1 MRILSLLTIVLIAPL
16 LTECVSGKGSY
27 KHGNYYQAVLESVQR
42 LRSKPTHSKSKEIL
56 RLSYPAAISFIET
69 QTQNAINS
77 NDPNKWTI
85 AVNNYNLINRLYE
98 EIQRAP
104 GALQIIPNPVNK
116 YNELKDSKQKAAE
129 EKYEQALQ
137 AMMRNTREDAK
148 RAYFLFRDVNN
159 LSPEYKETIE
169 MGNQAKFNATLKVV
183 VNPTTINP
191 TNWNFEPQIFGYRA
205 NEFVRFYTPDE
216 ARNENL
222 QRVDQYATLVVNQYT
237 ESLPSISKSVSDVMD
252 SIKTGDRKVG
262 TTTVPVYSKVR
273 AKVTTFTKTVRG
285 RGSVNFIVTDGSSK
299 ADIQNQNVASEQTW
313 SSEWAIYTGDIRAL
327 SQNLKQLTQRR
338 EPFINNSQLREQVR
352 RDLEQKLANTVANFY
367 RNY

>member
-1 MRILSLLTIVLIAPL
+1 MRYSTLFLLIVMALSLSDCI
-16 LTECVSGKGSY
+16 SGKGSY

-42 LRSKPTHSKSKEIL
+42 LRSKPTHSKSREIL
-56 RLSYPAAISFIET
+56 KVSYPAAISFLET

-77 NDPNKWTI
+77 NDANKWTT

-98 EIQRAP
+98 EIQRSP
-104 GALQIIPNPVNK
+104 GALQVIPNPVSK

-169 MGNQAKFNATLKVV
+169 MSNQAKFNATLKVV

-191 TNWNFEPQIFGYRA
+191 TNWNFEPMVFGYRN
-205 NEFVRFYTPDE
+205 NEFVRFYTPEE

-222 QRVDQYATLVVNQYT
+222 QRIDQYLTLVVNQYT
-237 ESLPSISKSVSDVMD
+237 ESLPTITKTTQDVTDSV
-252 SIKTGDRKVG
+252 KTGEKKVG
-262 TTTVPVYSKVR
+262 TTTIPVYTKVK

-285 RGSVNFIVTDGSSK
+285 RGSVNLIITDGSSK
-299 ADIQNQNVASEQTW
+299 ADIQNQPVISEQTW
-313 SSEWAIYTGDIRAL
+313 ASDWSIYTGDIRAL
-327 SQNLKQLTQRR
+327 SQNLKQLTQRK
-338 EPFINNSQLREQVR
+338 EPFLSNSQLREQVR
-352 RDLEQKLANTVANFY
+352 QDLSQRLGNAVAAFY